1 MEYEKD
7 LKEDTTDVVSKK
19 TLSIVSEISEKDD
32 YTKFRDWMFK
42 NAPYCDNPKNFSSSR
57 ITEEEFKNLKES
69 FTGLQIAETIMQIEN
84 RKDLR
89 KKYTNLYRTVLN
101 WIKPEGSGISVGK
114 TKYQLAAEKA
124 ASREHLEKL
133 ADEILRNS

>member
-1 MEYEKD
+1 M
-7 LKEDTTDVVSKK
+7 SQ
-19 TLSIVSEISEKDD
+19 
-32 YTKFRDWMFK
+32 

-57 ITEEEFKNLKES
+57 ITEEEFRKLKES

-101 WIKPEGSGISVGK
+101 WIKPDGNGIPIGK
-114 TKYQLAAEKA
+114 TRYQLAAEKE